1 MVPSPF
7 LLPFID
13 HLAVDLVT
21 VIVSYSQSIWYPFS
35 GIFLHTSP
43 PLEKYYPQKRGEL
56 SDAGTEAEQEPAE
69 RSEQD
74 PGLPE

>member
-21 VIVSYSQSIWYPFS
+21 VIVSYSQSIRYPFS